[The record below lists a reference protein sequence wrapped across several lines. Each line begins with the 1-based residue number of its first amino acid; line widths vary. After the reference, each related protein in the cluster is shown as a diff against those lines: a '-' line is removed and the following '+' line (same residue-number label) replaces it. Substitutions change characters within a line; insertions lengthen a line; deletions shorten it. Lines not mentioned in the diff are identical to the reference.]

1 MSFSADA
8 KIEITQKKVADK
20 SAFLAICYAIAL
32 FAKSYDERGLVL
44 QTECEE
50 VATYAYKMFLRQG
63 IEGNIKAISRGFEFS
78 ITQAEQVQKMLELL
92 KYTKNEPNLRIN
104 SNFIETLNAVRAFV
118 GAAFL
123 CVGTMTDPHKLYN
136 LEFISPRY
144 HLARDFEGLL
154 AQHEFSPHRTLRRG
168 VHVIYI
174 KASGK
179 IEDLLTFMGASNA
192 SLAIM
197 EQKVYKSIR
206 NTSNRRANC
215 DTANLS
221 KTVNANLQTRRA
233 IEALQKADM
242 IKTLPEALQQAAKL
256 RLEYPD
262 ESLAQLA
269 EHFTPPISKSGLSHR
284 LKKLEALANNLQT

>member
-8 KIEITQKKVADK
+8 KIEITQKKLADD
-20 SAFLAICYAIAL
+20 SAFLAVCYAIAC
-32 FAKSYDERGLVL
+32 FAKNYDEHGLLL

-50 VATYAYKMFLRQG
+50 VAVYAYKMFLRQN
-63 IEGNIKAISRGFEFS
+63 IEGSVRAISRGFEFS
-78 ITQAEQVQKMLELL
+78 ISETEQVQKLLELL
-92 KYTKNEPNLRIN
+92 KFSKKEPSLRIN
-104 SNFIETLNAVRAFV
+104 STFIETSKAVSAFV
-118 GAAFL
+118 GTAFL
-123 CVGTMTDPHKLYN
+123 CAGTMTDPHKLYN

-144 HLARDFEGLL
+144 HLARDLEGLL

-179 IEDLLTFMGASNA
+179 IEDLLTFIGASNA

-221 KTVNANLQTRRA
+221 KTVNANVQTRRA

-242 IKTLPEALQQAAKL
+242 LKTLPEALQQAAKL
-256 RLEYPD
+256 RLEHPD

-269 EHFTPPISKSGLSHR
+269 ERFIPPISKSGLSHR